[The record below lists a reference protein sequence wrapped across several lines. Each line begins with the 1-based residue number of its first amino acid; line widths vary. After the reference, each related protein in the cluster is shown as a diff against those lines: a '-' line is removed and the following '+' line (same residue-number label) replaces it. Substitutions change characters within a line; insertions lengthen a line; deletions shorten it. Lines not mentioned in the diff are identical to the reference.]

1 MELRPVE
8 GLKSAALSEITP
20 FREKLC
26 SDLVELK
33 RTVAL
38 VKATGAGV
46 RRKGLT
52 QKRTCHGSKECCI
65 VRNHTL

>member
-1 MELRPVE
+1 M

-20 FREKLC
+20 FREKLY

-33 RTVAL
+33 RTAAL
-38 VKATGAGV
+38 VKATGAGI

-52 QKRTCHGSKECCI
+52 QKKTCQVI
-65 VRNHTL
+65 